1 MELNTYLE
9 ERIAE
14 VSAKHDEVATAKLA
28 FYTSLQR
35 VLNKQAT
42 RADIGTMDAINDL
55 LQQLGLVPAKKT
67 FYKM

>member
-9 ERIAE
+9 ERISE

-55 LQQLGLVPAKKT
+55 L
-67 FYKM
+67 